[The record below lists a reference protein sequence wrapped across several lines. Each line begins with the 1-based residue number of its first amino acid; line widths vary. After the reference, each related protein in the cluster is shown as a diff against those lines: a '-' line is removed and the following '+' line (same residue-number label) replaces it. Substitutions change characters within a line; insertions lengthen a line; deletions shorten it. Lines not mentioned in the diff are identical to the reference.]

1 MSSSRSHTRPP
12 GFGKRVACA
21 VAGGLLVIVGIVL
34 LVLPGPGLLLVLAGL
49 LVLAH
54 GFPAVE
60 RFVDPVQERAMRA
73 AEESVSSPL
82 RIAFSVGTGLV
93 LSAAG
98 VVWGLRP
105 TLPLGGWATGASL
118 ILSGIILLVLLVVSH
133 RRVEQGRRTT
143 DDATTGESTT
153 AEPATER

>member
-1 MSSSRSHTRPP
+1 MNSSRPRARQP
-12 GFGKRVACA
+12 GIGKRVACA
-21 VAGGLLVIVGIVL
+21 VAGGVLVIVGIVL
-34 LVLPGPGLLLVLAGL
+34 LVLPGPGLLLVLGGL

-60 RFVDPVQERAMRA
+60 RYVDPVQERAMKA

-82 RIAFSVGTGLV
+82 RIVFSVGTGLV
-93 LSAAG
+93 LIAAG

-133 RRVEQGRRTT
+133 RRVKQGRRT
-143 DDATTGESTT
+143 EV
-153 AEPATER
+153 R

>member
-1 MSSSRSHTRPP
+1 MNSSRPRARQP
-12 GFGKRVACA
+12 GIGKRVACA
-21 VAGGLLVIVGIVL
+21 VAGGVLVIVGIVL

-49 LVLAH
+49 LVLSH

-60 RFVDPVQERAMRA
+60 RYVDPVQDRAMKA

-82 RIAFSVGTGLV
+82 RIVFSVGTGLV
-93 LSAAG
+93 LIAAG

-118 ILSGIILLVLLVVSH
+118 ILSGIILLALLVVSH
-133 RRVEQGRRTT
+133 RRVKQGRQTQMT
-143 DDATTGESTT
+143 
-153 AEPATER
+153 

>member
-1 MSSSRSHTRPP
+1 MSSSRPRAHQP
-12 GFGKRVACA
+12 GVGKRVACA
-21 VAGGLLVIVGIVL
+21 VAGSVLVIVGVVL
-34 LVLPGPGLLLVLAGL
+34 LVLPGPGLLLVLGGL

-60 RFVDPVQERAMRA
+60 RFVDPVQDRAMKA

-82 RIAFSVGTGLV
+82 RIVFSVGTGLV
-93 LSAAG
+93 LIAAG

-118 ILSGIILLVLLVVSH
+118 ILSGIILLALLVVSY
-133 RRVEQGRRTT
+133 RRVEQGRR
-143 DDATTGESTT
+143 EQVS
-153 AEPATER
+153 